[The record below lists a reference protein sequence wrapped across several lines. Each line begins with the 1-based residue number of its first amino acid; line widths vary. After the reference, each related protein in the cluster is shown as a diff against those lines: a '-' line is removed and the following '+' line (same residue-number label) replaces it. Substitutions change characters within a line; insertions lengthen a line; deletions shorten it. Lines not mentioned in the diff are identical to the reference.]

1 MIITDQNTHR
11 RWSQIRASVRVV
23 ASHQIEPQRHPTSR
37 RLPNRVMHR
46 KRNCCTVQLDSR
58 RFYLSTLLLT
68 WGPARRGIGRKA
80 MWQKLSLR
88 ARLNL
93 LLALVLTL
101 GLAINIARLVLEA
114 APRVQAED
122 QSVIRLA
129 REFIETLVVGLN
141 ETPDPDARLNQ
152 IVQDLNRLRHV
163 SIARQDDASAAR
175 SPTTDR
181 SSDDREAYSL
191 PAWFVAL
198 VHPEKTAVNVPISIH
213 GKAGSLVITSHPND
227 EMTEIWDGIVTQLQV
242 GSAIAVALFLI
253 TMMVVS
259 RALAPIQALS
269 EAMTKIESGFY
280 DTRVKPDGPPEL
292 AVICNKL
299 NHLAGTLGDAVDDKR
314 RLAERVVSL
323 QDIER
328 KEIARELHDEF
339 GPYLFA
345 LRAHA
350 SALTR
355 IADLSEPNV
364 DSLRKHGG
372 AILEQVNALQQFNR
386 RVLEKLRPAGLTE
399 LGLREALGA
408 LLRLWGEAHP
418 DMVIETLISP
428 ELGERGE
435 TADLTIYR
443 TIQEALTNVFRHA
456 GATSVNVSIEPT
468 ELASGMAG
476 TSRGGALVRVR
487 DNGSGLRSDH
497 KLGLGLTGIR
507 ERILALGGTLT
518 VASGEGGVTVEALVP
533 NDLRA

>member
-1 MIITDQNTHR
+1 
-11 RWSQIRASVRVV
+11 
-23 ASHQIEPQRHPTSR
+23 
-37 RLPNRVMHR
+37 
-46 KRNCCTVQLDSR
+46 
-58 RFYLSTLLLT
+58 
-68 WGPARRGIGRKA
+68 

-88 ARLNL
+88 ARLNM
-93 LLALVLTL
+93 LLALILAL

-129 REFIETLVVGLN
+129 REFLETLVAGLN
-141 ETPDPDARLNQ
+141 ETPDPDARLDQ

-163 SIARQDDASAAR
+163 SITRRDDAIATR
-175 SPTTDR
+175 PLTTDR
-181 SSDDREAYSL
+181 SGDDREPRSL

-269 EAMTKIESGFY
+269 EAMTKIESGGY

-292 AVICNKL
+292 AAICTKL
-299 NHLAGTLGDAVDDKR
+299 NHLAAALGDAVDDKR

-323 QDIER
+323 QDVER

-350 SALTR
+350 SSLMR
-355 IADLSEPNV
+355 IADAREPNT
-364 DSLRKHGG
+364 DALRKHGG

-386 RVLEKLRPAGLTE
+386 RVLEKLRPVGLTE
-399 LGLREALGA
+399 LGLRKALDA

-418 DMVIETLISP
+418 GVVIETAIAPS
-428 ELGERGE
+428 LGETGE
-435 TADLTIYR
+435 TADLTIYQRDHR
-443 TIQEALTNVFRHA
+443 THRAAFRDKARRPRGRPGTCMRQWPRTEPGPQAWPRPDWNA
-456 GATSVNVSIEPT
+456 GADPGLGWHAYRCLHRPWSNRGGYGSHGRALLERDNVSNREFFPNIP
-468 ELASGMAG
+468 GRFVAG
-476 TSRGGALVRVR
+476 AAL
-487 DNGSGLRSDH
+487 SAH
-497 KLGLGLTGIR
+497 
-507 ERILALGGTLT
+507 
-518 VASGEGGVTVEALVP
+518 
-533 NDLRA
+533 

>member
-1 MIITDQNTHR
+1 
-11 RWSQIRASVRVV
+11 
-23 ASHQIEPQRHPTSR
+23 
-37 RLPNRVMHR
+37 
-46 KRNCCTVQLDSR
+46 
-58 RFYLSTLLLT
+58 
-68 WGPARRGIGRKA
+68 

-88 ARLNL
+88 ARLNM

-101 GLAINIARLVLEA
+101 GLAFNVARLMLEA

-129 REFIETLVVGLN
+129 REFIETLVAGLN

-163 SIARQDDASAAR
+163 SITRQDDAIEDKPLA
-175 SPTTDR
+175 TDR
-181 SSDDREAYSL
+181 ANEDRGPYSL

-198 VHPEKTAVNVPISIH
+198 VHPEKTAVNVPISIN

-269 EAMTKIESGFY
+269 EAMTKLESGGY
-280 DTRVKPDGPPEL
+280 DTRVRPDGPPEL
-292 AVICNKL
+292 AAICTKL
-299 NHLAGTLGDAVDDKR
+299 NHLAAALGDAVEDKR

-323 QDIER
+323 QDVER

-339 GPYLFA
+339 GPHLFA

-350 SALTR
+350 SSLMR
-355 IADLSEPNV
+355 IAEAREPNK
-364 DSLRKHGG
+364 DALQKHGG

-386 RVLEKLRPAGLTE
+386 RVLEKLRPVGLTE

-408 LLRLWGEAHP
+408 LLRLWGESHP
-418 DMVIETLISP
+418 GVVIETAISP
-428 ELGERGE
+428 SLGKTGE

-443 TIQEALTNVFRHA
+443 TVQEALTNVFRHA
-456 GATSVNVSIEPT
+456 GATSVNVTIEAV
-468 ELASGMAG
+468 EQLSGMERG
-476 TSRGGALVRVR
+476 SREWALVRVR
-487 DNGSGLRSDH
+487 DNGSGLSPDH
-497 KLGLGLTGIR
+497 RLGLGLTGMR

-518 VASGEGGVTVEALVP
+518 VASSDGGVIVEALVP
-533 NDLRA
+533 KGGR